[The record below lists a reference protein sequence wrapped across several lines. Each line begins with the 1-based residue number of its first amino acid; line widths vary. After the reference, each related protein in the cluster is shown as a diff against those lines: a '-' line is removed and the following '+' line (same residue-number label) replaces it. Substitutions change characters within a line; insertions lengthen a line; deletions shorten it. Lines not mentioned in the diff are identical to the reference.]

1 MSCRRLPFGAHV
13 TKVTAAFL
21 EPHSKKKKKTVNIL
35 FGSELEEL

>member
-21 EPHSKKKKKTVNIL
+21 EPHSKKKKTVNIL